1 MVLNTGNNVARN
13 MKLRESKSL
22 YNYFYLKTM
31 NGLTGAVLLD
41 TQNSGPKTS
50 IINHL
55 SNLPFFSNSQKSLLL
70 ETVYIQSKIEGNN
83 LMESGLL

>member
-1 MVLNTGNNVARN
+1 MLSHFIHMVLNTGNVARN

-41 TQNSGPKTS
+41 TQNSGPKT
-50 IINHL
+50 
-55 SNLPFFSNSQKSLLL
+55 
-70 ETVYIQSKIEGNN
+70 
-83 LMESGLL
+83 